1 VLFLTP
7 AVLQSSVE
15 LRINCCAFLV
25 SDVIFLLSQF
35 RLICYLILYF
45 FLTFFFAQTAFNA
58 FSLVLQAAEAAT
70 LEATSRNSKGGP
82 V

>member
-1 VLFLTP
+1 LF
-7 AVLQSSVE
+7 V
-15 LRINCCAFLV
+15 
-25 SDVIFLLSQF
+25 
-35 RLICYLILYF
+35 
-45 FLTFFFAQTAFNA
+45 QTAFNA